1 MDNDNTL
8 KKLLAHTYKNLRFK
22 LSYRNKTIK
31 DGKVGNCEITKMINS
46 GIPFAI
52 GRLGATES
60 RCIDKWMS
68 KKKFEQSNLENIK
81 NLSGVFPNDIESV
94 AKFCEVYS
102 NALAGLDALTVWGVT
117 GERKILDRFCDNPT
131 LLGIMSLEPY
141 FYDEPWSFALKN
153 KKILI
158 VHPFVQTIAKQLQI
172 KKELFR
178 NPNVLPDFKQV
189 CYVKAVQ
196 SLGGNSEFESWFE
209 ALDYM
214 KKQIAEQAF
223 DIAIIGAGAY
233 ALPLTVYV
241 KSLGKQAIQLAGA
254 TQLLFG
260 IRGKRW
266 EDRPEYQSIFNEYWV
281 YPAQN
286 ETPINKDNVEGGSYW
301 K

>member
-1 MDNDNTL
+1 MDNDNIL
-8 KKLLAHTYKNLRFK
+8 KKLLSNTYKNARFAF
-22 LSYRNKTIK
+22 SYRDKTIM
-31 DGKVGNCEITKMINS
+31 DGEKGNSTIFQMINS
-46 GIPFAI
+46 GKPFGI

-60 RCIDKWMS
+60 RCISKWMS
-68 KKKFEQSNLENIK
+68 GKNFALSNLENIK
-81 NLSGVFPNDIESV
+81 ALSGVFPNDIDSV
-94 AKFCEVYS
+94 GKFCEIYS
-102 NALAGLDALTVWGVT
+102 EALTDLDALTVWGVT
-117 GERKILDRFCDNPT
+117 GERKIMDKFCDSPM

-158 VHPFVQTIAKQLQI
+158 VHPFVETISKQLQV
-172 KKELFR
+172 KEKLFR

-189 CYVKAVQ
+189 SYVKAVQ

-214 KKQIAEQAF
+214 KKQISKQDF

-233 ALPLTVYV
+233 ALPLVAYV
-241 KSLGKQAIQLAGA
+241 KKNKKQAIQLAGA

-260 IRGKRW
+260 IKGKRW
-266 EDRPEYQSIFNEYWV
+266 EERLEYKDIFNKYWV

-286 ETPINKDNVEGGSYW
+286 ETPTNKENVEGGSYW